1 MGIRVSSGSSLGGT
15 MAIADCP
22 PVNRGDRNHPFLAS
36 FELWLRGGAPGRREA
51 RCTLTGQGFARND
64 GANRRAL
71 GAFFVS
77 IEVDPMKV
85 ANSLKALMGRHR
97 ANKLVRRRGRVYII
111 NKVDKRYK
119 ARQG

>member
-1 MGIRVSSGSSLGGT
+1 MFPFSDSLNSKG
-15 MAIADCP
+15 AA
-22 PVNRGDRNHPFLAS
+22 RLFL
-36 FELWLRGGAPGRREA
+36 FLP
-51 RCTLTGQGFARND
+51 
-64 GANRRAL
+64 
-71 GAFFVS
+71 
-77 IEVDPMKV
+77 EVRMKV

>member
-1 MGIRVSSGSSLGGT
+1 LWRRGPPGGPSRAAESVDRLGFCLYSSATLDGRPAPLFVYVKGST
-15 MAIADCP
+15 
-22 PVNRGDRNHPFLAS
+22 
-36 FELWLRGGAPGRREA
+36 
-51 RCTLTGQGFARND
+51 
-64 GANRRAL
+64 
-71 GAFFVS
+71 
-77 IEVDPMKV
+77 MKV

>member
-1 MGIRVSSGSSLGGT
+1 MTAFVGLCTCDSVNSPGEKL
-15 MAIADCP
+15 
-22 PVNRGDRNHPFLAS
+22 PVA
-36 FELWLRGGAPGRREA
+36 LRQKRAPDGRR
-51 RCTLTGQGFARND
+51 TLTQVGFASIRPPTPK
-64 GANRRAL
+64 GARRL
-71 GAFFVS
+71 FLFRS
-77 IEVDPMKV
+77 EVAPMKV